1 LPPPDSPAADA
12 AARAAAASARGASS
26 HKKKSQSNKKAAAA
40 QSDDEDKPEVRAE
53 DEPVCLLHARLANKK
68 ISTIVSGPVA
78 GEREERTGTV
88 WLLSIEQRILRWWPC
103 CIRPNDLLS
112 GAADSV
118 LMRMLD

>member
-1 LPPPDSPAADA
+1 MPPPDSPAADA

-68 ISTIVSGPVA
+68 ISTIVSGT
-78 GEREERTGTV
+78 ERE
-88 WLLSIEQRILRWWPC
+88 
-103 CIRPNDLLS
+103 
-112 GAADSV
+112 ADGNSV
-118 LMRMLD
+118 ATFD